1 MGKRGRSPDSDED
14 NRRKRHRSH
23 RDSYKRSRSRSHS
36 HSHRHRSRSH
46 SHSRSKHNSRMTT
59 PRSEASAPV
68 TPRNDS
74 VNLVLE
80 SKSGKK
86 TYLPAPLILDDEG
99 NEVDVNGNIIKN
111 KTFKSVATLKINQK
125 SVTKITNPYIQP
137 IKEKEIAQA
146 VIDKRIHIK
155 SRDNRKDRA
164 LKFREEGSFIKKA
177 ESIRAREE
185 RLRIAELQKQVEMEH
200 DAELA
205 NNNDAVDII
214 RSNDDDIPSIYI
226 YCYYFSIFSSFS
238 LFSYYLYIII
248 II

>member
-1 MGKRGRSPDSDED
+1 MGKRGRSPDSEDD

-23 RDSYKRSRSRSHS
+23 RDSSRRSRSRSHS

-46 SHSRSKHNSRMTT
+46 SHSHNRRSSKLNT
-59 PRSEASAPV
+59 PRSDASAPV

-86 TYLPAPLILDDEG
+86 TYLPAPLVLDDEG

-125 SVTKITNPYIQP
+125 SVTKITNPYTQP
-137 IKEKEIAQA
+137 IKEKEIAPA

-155 SRDNRKDRA
+155 SRASRKDRA
-164 LKFREEGSFIKKA
+164 LKFREEGSFVKKA

-185 RLRIAELQKQVEMEH
+185 RIRIAELQKQVEMEH
-200 DAELA
+200 DAALA

-214 RSNDDDIPSIYI
+214 RSNDEDIPSIY
-226 YCYYFSIFSSFS
+226 
-238 LFSYYLYIII
+238 YYLINLT
-248 II
+248 